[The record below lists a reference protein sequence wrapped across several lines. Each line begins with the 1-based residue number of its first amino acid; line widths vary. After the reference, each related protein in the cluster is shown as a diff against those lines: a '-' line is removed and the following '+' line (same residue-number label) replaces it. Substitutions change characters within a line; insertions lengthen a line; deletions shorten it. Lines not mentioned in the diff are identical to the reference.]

1 MNWIPYIALFLS
13 ALLGSLIGVYLDAKR
28 SRQSLTMILPF
39 SGAFLLGVAV
49 LHMLPEVFYQAE
61 LGHGIGVYILAGFFM
76 QNVLE
81 FLSRGVEHGHIHA
94 KKEHNTL
101 YIFSIMFGLCAHAF
115 IEGLPIAYMSTEHHA
130 HAHDIITRPY
140 LWGIVAHKIPAAIA
154 LSILLLASNVKKG
167 TMFLLIL
174 VFAIMSPLG
183 AFVSELS
190 VFTSQSR
197 SIILAISIGF
207 ILHIATT
214 IIFETDV
221 NMHHK
226 ISYRK
231 LIAVSLGFGFAFVSL
246 L

>member
-1 MNWIPYIALFLS
+1 MNLLPYTALFLS
-13 ALLGSLIGVYLDAKR
+13 AIFGSLIGVYLDSKR
-28 SRQSLTMILPF
+28 SKQSLTMILPF

-49 LHMLPEVFYQAE
+49 LHMLPEVFRYAE
-61 LGHGIGVYILAGFFM
+61 LGHGIGVYILAGFFL

-94 KKEHNTL
+94 KKEHNRL

-115 IEGLPIAYMSTEHHA
+115 IEGLPVAYMSSENHG

-140 LWGIVAHKIPAAIA
+140 LWGIVAHKVPAAIA
-154 LSILLLASNVKKG
+154 LSILLLASNVKKI
-167 TMFLLIL
+167 TLFILIL
-174 VFAIMSPLG
+174 IFAVMSPLG
-183 AFVSELS
+183 TLVSELS
-190 VFTSQSR
+190 VFSAQSR
-197 SIILAISIGF
+197 SIILALSIGF

-231 LIAVSLGFGFAFVSL
+231 LIAVSLGFGFAFISL